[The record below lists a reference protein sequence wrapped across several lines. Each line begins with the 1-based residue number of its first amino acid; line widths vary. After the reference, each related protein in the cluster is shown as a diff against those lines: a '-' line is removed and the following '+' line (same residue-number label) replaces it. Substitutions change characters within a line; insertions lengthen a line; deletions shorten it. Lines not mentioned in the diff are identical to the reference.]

1 MREQVTLERARQRL
15 AYDPLTGLLTWATS
29 PGGRVR
35 VGRKAGYIGT
45 NGYVVIRVDGLNYHA
60 HRLGWLLHYG
70 AWPLQELDHINGIR
84 DDNRIANLRDVG
96 RSQNMS
102 NRKGPDRDTATG
114 VLGVYKHRDRYVAQR
129 RINGV
134 HRYLGTF
141 DTAQEAGAAYQA
153 AGPQVTT

>member
-1 MREQVTLERARQRL
+1 MREQVTLERARERL
-15 AYDPLTGLLTWATS
+15 AYDPATGIIKWATS

-35 VGRKAGYIGT
+35 VGQPAGYIGT

-70 AWPLQELDHINGIR
+70 AWPEKEVDHINGGR
-84 DDNRIANLRDVG
+84 TDNRIANLRDVDRFG
-96 RSQNMS
+96 NMS
-102 NRKGPDRDTATG
+102 NRKGPDRDTTTG

-129 RINGV
+129 KVNGV

-141 DTAQEAGAAYQA
+141 DTAQEAGIAYQS
-153 AGPQVTT
+153 AGPQVTA